1 MPAPTSPYFL
11 GSNDDQLERA
21 AARAARA
28 AAFRRK
34 PVEVHLSRNS
44 LSSDSCLDRHQ
55 IMELFHNCVKLASEN
70 FLFFIFIYFWK
81 LQKINQKNTW
91 ELKLI
96 DHLSEIIEGFE
107 AESENNNAETNF
119 QKASCTLETGVKI
132 YAVRVD
138 AWHADAY
145 RVLNGIS
152 RAGQEDEEGSM
163 RNTCSLVSFL
173 ILYLLTETLIRGDV
187 IGKKREEGR
196 PPVKEV
202 ERKVSPLSTVESSFE
217 TLNAKKLDVAFAVDP
232 LYYQTSAQF
241 DEGGAKGLLL
251 CNLGVYGGCRVLFDS
266 QEFPAR
272 CISPTNDST
281 TDLVDVSFAKE
292 YIELMAANLHQKQ
305 DVSPSLGVLM
315 KQLNLPST
323 TFDGAEP
330 IVNGNVIESDKA
342 DFNVEKECFGTSDAT
357 EDIGVMFDGSPCD
370 DSGAWSANRYHETD
384 VSENYN
390 EEPGPVHFVLDE
402 PVVRD
407 NIENIAWLF
416 FKGLRCKSACNA
428 WAGPDHWTYS
438 KPDAFISKK
447 ICKSFS
453 AQDNR
458 PNCASKRPKRKSL
471 LESDID
477 FTRSLDEEVPDL
489 CVPVKSP
496 KSLLLSS
503 KKVSCSNKLPEDCHY
518 QPEDLVKLFL
528 LPNVMYLGKI
538 KRRVSGHESLLQV
551 DDVDSTF
558 SSWDHEITVD
568 GPDNDY
574 IYRDAEDDTFVFE
587 PRKVDKIEVEY
598 DTTSKQ
604 IDVHLL
610 KETLWTLVQDSIQ
623 TAEVEVHGD
632 AASFRHVLTAFPDEC
647 KAASTH
653 DISPH
658 LCFICLL
665 HLANEHGL
673 TIVGNPSLDDLSIH
687 LPIACDET
695 GEVIQA
701 SS

>member
-1 MPAPTSPYFL
+1 MKIMCITMAETLTPNSISNPNLKSPLPAPTSPYFL
-11 GSNDDQLERA
+11 GCNDDQRERA
-21 AARAARA
+21 AARASRA

-34 PVEVHLSRNS
+34 PVEVHPSRNS
-44 LSSDSCLDRHQ
+44 LFSNSCLDRRQ

-70 FLFFIFIYFWK
+70 
-81 LQKINQKNTW
+81 KINQKNTW

-152 RAGQEDEEGSM
+152 RSTGLEDEE
-163 RNTCSLVSFL
+163 
-173 ILYLLTETLIRGDV
+173 ETLIRGD
-187 IGKKREEGR
+187 IISKKREEGR

-217 TLNAKKLDVAFAVDP
+217 TLNSKKLDVSFAVDP

-281 TDLVDVSFAKE
+281 TDLVDVSFAKDC
-292 YIELMAANLHQKQ
+292 IELMAANLHQKQ

-315 KQLNLPST
+315 KQLDLPLT

-330 IVNGNVIESDKA
+330 IGDGNVIDSDKA

-357 EDIGVMFDGSPCD
+357 EDIEVMFDGDSCD
-370 DSGAWSANRYHETD
+370 DSGTWSANRYHETD
-384 VSENYN
+384 VSEDYN
-390 EEPGPVHFVLDE
+390 EEPVHLVLDE
-402 PVVRD
+402 PVVKD
-407 NIENIAWLF
+407 NIENVAWLF
-416 FKGLRCKSACNA
+416 FKGLRCKSARNA

-438 KPDAFISKK
+438 KPDVHDS
-447 ICKSFS
+447 
-453 AQDNR
+453 R
-458 PNCASKRPKRKSL
+458 PNSAAKRPKRKSL

-489 CVPVKSP
+489 CVPVKNP
-496 KSLLLSS
+496 KSLLLPSN
-503 KKVSCSNKLPEDCHY
+503 KVSCSNKLPEDCHY

-528 LPNVMYLGKI
+528 LPNVMCLGKI
-538 KRRVSGHESLLQV
+538 RRRVTAHLNDSSAASSCR
-551 DDVDSTF
+551 DV
-558 SSWDHEITVD
+558 
-568 GPDNDY
+568 
-574 IYRDAEDDTFVFE
+574 EDDTFVSE

-604 IDVHLL
+604 VDVHLL
-610 KETLWTLVQDSIQ
+610 KETLWTLVQESIQ
-623 TAEVEVHGD
+623 TPEVEVRGD
-632 AASFRHVLTAFPDEC
+632 AVSFRHVLTAFPDEC
-647 KAASTH
+647 KAASTN

-673 TIVGNPSLDDLSIH
+673 TIVGNPNLDDLSIH

>member
-70 FLFFIFIYFWK
+70 
-81 LQKINQKNTW
+81 KINQKNTW

-152 RAGQEDEEGSM
+152 RAGQEDEE
-163 RNTCSLVSFL
+163 
-173 ILYLLTETLIRGDV
+173 ETLIRGDV

-217 TLNAKKLDVAFAVDP
+217 TLNAKKLDVDP

-438 KPDAFISKK
+438 KPDA
-447 ICKSFS
+447 
-453 AQDNR
+453 QDNR

-528 LPNVMYLGKI
+528 LPNVMIFTYPMRLRLPIAYFMYHELCQSKWW
-538 KRRVSGHESLLQV
+538 HESLLQV